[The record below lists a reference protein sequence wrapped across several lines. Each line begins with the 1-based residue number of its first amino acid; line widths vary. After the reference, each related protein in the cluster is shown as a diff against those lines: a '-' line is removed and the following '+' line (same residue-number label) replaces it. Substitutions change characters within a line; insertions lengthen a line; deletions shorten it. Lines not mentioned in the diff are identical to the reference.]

1 MFLVAH
7 EMQVEFTLRG
17 ICLTLPNVLNRS
29 YAGVKNRLVGE
40 SMRHTVLA
48 TIIALSAS
56 AVLSFGCGS
65 GAPPSANSF
74 TEVYTK
80 TIQPR
85 CSNDFCHYNGVDI
98 RFSALDLSSKV
109 RAYYSFVGL
118 PCMGPNCG
126 ARGMRVVPG
135 HPESSIMYQKLSFP
149 PPCGIQMPADSA
161 SYSTNGTS
169 DLTFFR
175 CDAGAPPN
183 CRDATLPAEESQRI
197 FDWIKEGAQYN

>member
-1 MFLVAH
+1 
-7 EMQVEFTLRG
+7 MQVELTLRG
-17 ICLTLPNVLNRS
+17 ICPTLPNVLNRS

-98 RFSALDLSSKV
+98 RFGALDQSSKV
-109 RAYYSFVGL
+109 RAYWSLVDL
-118 PCMGPNCG
+118 PCMGFKCLG
-126 ARGMRVVPG
+126 TGMRVLPG
-135 HPESSIMYQKLSFP
+135 QPEASVMYQKLLDQLP
-149 PPCGIQMPADSA
+149 AGIARCGKQMPADRTG
-161 SYSTNGTS
+161 YSTNGTS